1 MYRIVSTSLLL
12 AAGIAV
18 SACNVTT
25 SGVTAPKGGTS
36 FKNGHAYDIESE
48 GGLASAVEL
57 HAALP
62 SQPGMA
68 AANAS
73 NSGSGNSSGGS
84 AGTRSAS
91 GSGSRASG
99 GSTGTSGG
107 REAVATFTMTGP
119 DGASSSTTYYSDG
132 SSSGESSAPAS
143 GSQGAQSQSSERTVV
158 GGSSSRSADGS
169 KVEELH
175 YSDGTF
181 TRNYYDSDGNKV
193 ASEGGDR

>member
-57 HAALP
+57 HAASP

-73 NSGSGNSSGGS
+73 SSGSGNSSGGS

-99 GSTGTSGG
+99 GTGGGAFGDSTATSGG

-132 SSSGESSAPAS
+132 SSSGE
-143 GSQGAQSQSSERTVV
+143 SSERTVV

>member
-36 FKNGHAYDIESE
+36 FKNGHASDIESE

-57 HAALP
+57 HAASPL
-62 SQPGMA
+62 QPGMA

-73 NSGSGNSSGGS
+73 SSGSGNSSGGS

-99 GSTGTSGG
+99 GTGGGTGGGASGDSTATSGG

-132 SSSGESSAPAS
+132 SSSGE
-143 GSQGAQSQSSERTVV
+143 SSERTVV

>member
-25 SGVTAPKGGTS
+25 SGVTAPKGGAS

-132 SSSGESSAPAS
+132 SSSGESS
-143 GSQGAQSQSSERTVV
+143 ERTVV